1 MRLKMMGKRII
12 AMLMAILLLM
22 TMLPMGVLA
31 ESETEIPPVSS
42 ELPDVPTEESPM
54 PDTTITEEDLTNE
67 SETVPV
73 EPLPEETPAEE
84 ITE

>member
-12 AMLMAILLLM
+12 AMLMASLLLM

-67 SETVPV
+67 SETVPA
-73 EPLPEETPAEE
+73 EPLPEETPAE
-84 ITE
+84 

>member
-12 AMLMAILLLM
+12 AILMTILLLM

-42 ELPDVPTEESPM
+42 ELPDDPTEEHPM
-54 PDTTITEEDLTNE
+54 PDTTITVEELTNE

-73 EPLPEETPAEE
+73 EPLPK
-84 ITE
+84 

>member
-12 AMLMAILLLM
+12 TMLMAILLLM

-54 PDTTITEEDLTNE
+54 PNVRNL
-67 SETVPV
+67 VFV
-73 EPLPEETPAEE
+73 RPLLP
-84 ITE
+84 